1 MCYLLSAIIIT
12 SINSI
17 DSIKTDHEKQGS
29 IDGEEKEKK
38 MKWKQFEKIK
48 VDVINWAEGRCDCFW
63 LICCI
68 PMSPSF

>member
-1 MCYLLSAIIIT
+1 MGPVGVAGCRRFCSPLLVMCYLLSAIIIT

-38 MKWKQFEKIK
+38 MK
-48 VDVINWAEGRCDCFW
+48 
-63 LICCI
+63 
-68 PMSPSF
+68 

>member
-38 MKWKQFEKIK
+38 MK
-48 VDVINWAEGRCDCFW
+48 
-63 LICCI
+63 
-68 PMSPSF
+68 